1 MGPSEIGLG
10 ATAAYHALLLVPLAL
25 MLWLKIPMIGET
37 LLAVVRMGLQLCFV
51 GLYLELVFRL
61 NDPWLNGLWL
71 LVMILVAD
79 ASVLRGAGLRFR
91 PFALPLVVS
100 LAVGTAIP
108 LLAFLGPLLRGPT
121 LLDARYVIPIGGMI
135 LGNCL
140 RANIIG
146 VRSFYSAI
154 QRGAKPYQLS
164 LVQGAR
170 LDEAIR
176 PYLREAFQAALSP
189 TVATIATIGL
199 VALPGMMTGVIL
211 GGADPMTAIQYQIAI
226 MIAILTGTA
235 VTVTLA
241 ILLSA
246 RRAFGAY
253 GTLRPELLRGIRS

>member
-1 MGPSEIGLG
+1 MGPTEIGFA
-10 ATAAYHALLLVPLAL
+10 ATAAYHALLVLPLAL
-25 MLWLKIPMIGET
+25 MLWLEVPMIGET
-37 LLAVVRMGLQLCFV
+37 LLAVVRMGLQLSFV
-51 GLYLELVFRL
+51 GLYLEVVFRL
-61 NDPWLNGLWL
+61 DDPWLNGLWL
-71 LVMILVAD
+71 LVMIVVAD

-91 PFALPLVVS
+91 PFALPLVVA
-100 LAVGTAIP
+100 LTVGTAIP
-108 LLAFLGPLLRGPT
+108 LLAFLGMLLERPS

-154 QRGAKPYQLS
+154 QKGAKPYQLS

-176 PYLREAFQAALSP
+176 PYLREAFQAALGP

-211 GGADPMTAIQYQIAI
+211 GGADPMSAIQYQIAI

-241 ILLSA
+241 IRLSA
-246 RRAFGAY
+246 RRAFSAY
-253 GTLRPELLRGIRS
+253 GTLRPELLRDS